1 MRKSTTSP
9 VTAFARL
16 VAIAALSGLA
26 GTSVAN
32 ANEGS
37 VTFVESVRCSNISV
51 CDVQSR
57 TVPVFEIVRAQ
68 DVGDFC
74 VEYTRKLTGFKT
86 YASLDPATKI
96 KVPQYEHGEKRY
108 FRCNRGDKVA
118 SR

>member
-1 MRKSTTSP
+1 MRKFTTSP
-9 VTAFARL
+9 VAAFARL
-16 VAIAALSGLA
+16 IAIAALSGLA
-26 GTSVAN
+26 GTSG

-57 TVPVFEIVRAQ
+57 TVPIFETVRAP

-86 YASLDPATKI
+86 YVSQDPATKI
-96 KVPQYEHGEKRY
+96 KVPQYEHSEKRY